1 MKKLS
6 KFISLPIVPGL
17 SHFSKYLKLNSAI
30 LYFLGIM
37 SWFCYSF
44 STRFEFL
51 PKQVFLLFFLFV
63 YPTWLYIENYLI
75 YPKQV
80 RIDLSYRRFIG
91 FNATLQ
97 EVIAIHNPT
106 TDYHYQI
113 KLQTDEA
120 ITQDQQYEWLIT
132 PNLYPINLRV
142 LTGHSIYVE
151 SLANS
156 HLIFNLKPYLF
167 DQNQQE
173 IFFTQSHL
181 EYPKANSQYKKCRYN
196 TIRKVELDTTKIEII
211 LSIWI
216 KQQCFQITLNPAQ
229 LNLME
234 KLFFPKLLMFSQ
246 RQYLMVKNQ
255 QKHGVIWQS

>member
-1 MKKLS
+1 MS
-6 KFISLPIVPGL
+6 IVL
-17 SHFSKYLKLNSAI
+17 
-30 LYFLGIM
+30 
-37 SWFCYSF
+37 WFCYLF
-44 STRFEFL
+44 SPHYLANYSYLIFWIIY
-51 PKQVFLLFFLFV
+51 FFN
-63 YPTWLYIENYLI
+63 IHIRNYLNHKKSIIKDI
-75 YPKQV
+75 Y
-80 RIDLSYRRFIG
+80 LRRFIG
-91 FNATLQ
+91 FNATLK
-97 EVIAIHNPT
+97 EVTAILNPT

-120 ITQDQQYEWLIT
+120 IPQDQQQEWLIT

-156 HLIFNLKPYLF
+156 NLIFNLKPYLLN
-167 DQNQQE
+167 QNQQK
-173 IFFTQSHL
+173 IFFSQHYL

-211 LSIWI
+211 LSIWV
-216 KQQCFQITLNPAQ
+216 KQQCFQITLNPTQ